1 MSESLHGMRQYT
13 VRRHP
18 KGAIT
23 LHRHDDQF
31 LLVARA
37 EGGGISTFWRLYS
50 EPALTGMTPG
60 KGASSYIGKVEGDGL
75 YLRRG
80 KKSPKACSLEFRYG
94 KKALP
99 DGTRQLAVLCASL
112 SPVLAPFPSCRR
124 RRHCCCWPCF
134 SCCLCLALLI

>member
-80 KKSPKACSLEFRYG
+80 KKSPKVCSLELRYG

-99 DGTRQLAVLCASL
+99 DGTRQLAVL
-112 SPVLAPFPSCRR
+112 
-124 RRHCCCWPCF
+124 
-134 SCCLCLALLI
+134 

>member
-13 VRRHP
+13 VRHHP

-99 DGTRQLAVLCASL
+99 DGTRQLAVLCAS
-112 SPVLAPFPSCRR
+112 PSSVPDHWRRGARR
-124 RRHCCCWPCF
+124 RPRERRQRAP
-134 SCCLCLALLI
+134 AKRTGVAA